1 MKAAEWGRCL
11 PPTQVPINCNWGRAG
26 GKIYRQMG
34 HIHSGG
40 SFSAQ
45 QNASPGQYPQIQMTW
60 MEPHQLKGMQHPVKG
75 PPWDM
80 HTHTHIM
87 TGGAPG
93 THFLGNLGSKEMDQG
108 SWGKKAV
115 QSTFLWI
122 RRDEARSGQH
132 PLREGEHFLSASC
145 MSQRHP
151 GNKWRGWCGEE
162 MRLVGKHY
170 SELGTISP
178 PPAEPWDDIMTSE
191 GLTLSEPES
200 LIQVTAGL
208 LTLEWYLSVGLAQD
222 WRETETPF
230 LEGTHKLL
238 CAPGPGERSNDRME
252 DWTKTTCW
260 VL

>member
-1 MKAAEWGRCL
+1 
-11 PPTQVPINCNWGRAG
+11 
-26 GKIYRQMG
+26 
-34 HIHSGG
+34 
-40 SFSAQ
+40 
-45 QNASPGQYPQIQMTW
+45 

-80 HTHTHIM
+80 HTHIHYDRWG
-87 TGGAPG
+87 TGD
-93 THFLGNLGSKEMDQG
+93 HFLGNLGSKEMDQG

-132 PLREGEHFLSASC
+132 LLREGEHFLSASC

-151 GNKWRGWCGEE
+151 GNKRRGWCGEE

-200 LIQVTAGL
+200 LIQVAAGL

-222 WRETETPF
+222 WGETETPF

-238 CAPGPGERSNDRME
+238 CAPGPGERSNDHME
-252 DWTKTTCW
+252 DWTKTTC
-260 VL
+260 